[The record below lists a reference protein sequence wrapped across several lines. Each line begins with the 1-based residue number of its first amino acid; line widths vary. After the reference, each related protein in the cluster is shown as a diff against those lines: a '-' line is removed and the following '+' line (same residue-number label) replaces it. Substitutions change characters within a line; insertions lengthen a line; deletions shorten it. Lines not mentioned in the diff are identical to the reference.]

1 MHRILTVL
9 AVAIAAMALSVGA
22 TTASAADRAPLVDA
36 IAAKLGVTPDQ
47 LRAAVKAAVV
57 ARVDAAL
64 AAGKLTPE
72 QAARLKA
79 RIAKANGFGLGLG
92 AGKAFAKKQ
101 KAFGDRLAKRA
112 KAPGPA
118 AAYLGL
124 TREALRAELRKGQSL
139 AQIARARGKSVDGLV
154 AAMVAPLKKR
164 LDKAVANE
172 RLTRQRAGAFL
183 ERVTN
188 RVERLVQRTHAPR
201 AS

>member
-9 AVAIAAMALSVGA
+9 AVAIAAMALSIGA

-36 IAAKLGVTPDQ
+36 IAAQLGVTPDQ
-47 LRAAVKAAVV
+47 LRAAVKAAVA

-72 QAARLKA
+72 QATRLKE
-79 RIAKANGFGLGLG
+79 RIAKANGLGLG
-92 AGKAFAKKQ
+92 ARKAFAKKQ

-154 AAMVAPLKKR
+154 AAMVAPLKER

-172 RLTRQRAGAFL
+172 RLTPQRADAFL

-188 RVERLVQRTHAPR
+188 RVERLVQRARAPR